1 MDKAGVMQ
9 WVLGKAREVNDT
21 CRAEETNFILTV
33 TDYRVYITYLIHCA
47 FEEGIVQVELFKILL
62 LLQIFPHSLFNIS
75 V

>member
-21 CRAEETNFILTV
+21 CRAEETNFIPTV

-47 FEEGIVQVELFKILL
+47 LKRGLFR
-62 LLQIFPHSLFNIS
+62 
-75 V
+75 